1 MQFFDESGWWIVIL
15 LVMMSIIGFWVFFC
29 LDDGMGQV
37 FVERILDIWQEEGI
51 ENSQEILKVLDF
63 SLDGNINLIE
73 LMLVL
78 ENEFLVIK
86 NGIYQ
91 VVLVSFKVEI
101 WYLLE

>member
-1 MQFFDESGWWIVIL
+1 MI
-15 LVMMSIIGFWVFFC
+15 SIIGFWVFFC
-29 LDDGMGQV
+29 LDDGMGYV
-37 FVERILDIWQEEGI
+37 FVERIFDIWQEEGI

-63 SLDGNINLIE
+63 SFDGNINLIE
-73 LMLVL
+73 LILVF

-86 NGIYQ
+86 NSIYQ